1 MKQYL
6 SPQSFAGSTAM
17 GERRTLALLPTM
29 PLQKWLLFYVIAVY
43 LLMCWWL
50 FFLYVQPSFTN
61 ENDLRIGADSQTYL
75 NVAGFVGNSK
85 KTNQENAAL
94 VTLSG
99 NLLGPVLVAILI
111 QSLWGIALFNTL
123 LFVLSLC
130 AASHLPGVRLGPF
143 FCLLVLDPT
152 LIPALLTLN
161 KEILSLVGVILFVR
175 YVTSER
181 KTLLQLLLLL
191 SVSLL
196 ARWEQAAVTGIVL
209 ALSSPRSPLK
219 HRPKFVIV
227 TLILIITLAYP
238 VLVRSGIADIANM
251 IAFAGEGSTG
261 PILNDIQASYG
272 FPLVII
278 PKVMINLFGHL
289 LSPGLFISDF
299 FVQDPTDIQIYFVLP
314 LHCLAM
320 FLVVVVAAMKK
331 KLTLKNP
338 TIYWCAIYQ
347 VVTAVSPV
355 LQTRYQ
361 YPVYVILCLEL
372 SGLSLLTSTSTQH
385 ARRFHKRYFRAALT
399 N

>member
-1 MKQYL
+1 M
-6 SPQSFAGSTAM
+6 
-17 GERRTLALLPTM
+17 
-29 PLQKWLLFYVIAVY
+29 IAVY
-43 LLMCWWL
+43 LLVCWCL
-50 FFLYVQPSFTN
+50 FFLYVQPSFTG
-61 ENDLRIGADSQTYL
+61 ENNLRIGADSQVYL
-75 NVAGFVGNSK
+75 DIAGFVGSNKGTS
-85 KTNQENAAL
+85 QEDVAL

-99 NLLGPVLVAILI
+99 NLLGPVLVATLL

-123 LFVLSLC
+123 LFVLSLWV
-130 AASHLPGVRLGPF
+130 ASHLPGVRLGPF

-161 KEILSLVGVILFVR
+161 KEILSLLGVILFVR

-196 ARWEQAAVTGIVL
+196 ARWEQAAVTGVVL
-209 ALSSPRSPLK
+209 ALSSQRSPLK

-227 TLILIITLAYP
+227 ALILIVTMAYP
-238 VLVRSGIADIANM
+238 VLVRSGIADIAHM

-261 PILNDIQASYG
+261 PILNNIQASYG

-289 LSPGLFISDF
+289 LSPRLFISDF
-299 FVQDPTDIQIYFVLP
+299 FVQDPGDIQIYFVLP

-320 FLVVVVAAMKK
+320 FLIVVVAAAKK
-331 KLTLKNP
+331 KLTLKKP

-372 SGLSLLTSTSTQH
+372 SGLNLMKSTFTQH